1 MNEHIEMNLKKYIE
15 LENPEYAIMLGGRW
29 GSGKTYFIDKFIED
43 NKTDSVKFIKISLF
57 GIKQL
62 NEINQK
68 ILFKVFIKKESNLI
82 DSLMTIG
89 MKVTD
94 SISKKINLSIN
105 DIPIEQIIQK
115 LDKKFIFIFDDFERI
130 DIKISEL
137 LGYINYLIEEANCK
151 VIILANEDEIID
163 KTRYSDFKE
172 KVIGKTFEIQ
182 QSFEAIFGN
191 FLNLTKHSKNIL
203 EQNNSIIKEIY
214 FKSKYNNLRHIRQ
227 AMIDFDYLYEL
238 FEDKYKSNNNFINN
252 FIYIFFSLF
261 IELRKGYL
269 KEDELRNSNYGSLTL
284 FTNNT
289 ETREKTS
296 YERILDKYKLINYD
310 MKMFSNE
317 TWVDIL
323 FKNNINKNSINNII
337 SKTIYF
343 EEYESWYK
351 LYYFWSTEDEDFSKS
366 FKDVWYKF
374 INNQYIEHGKLL
386 IVISI
391 LLYLSKNEISKIS
404 IVDIIVQAKKN
415 INDNCKT
422 DFWKIKKYEKGFSHR
437 NSFEYKGISYS
448 YYDEIDEFK
457 DIQNYLENKSLEAFE
472 SGLKINSNILL
483 SNLLNNN
490 LRDFD
495 KELNENFQKIP
506 IFNHI
511 DIERLIDVIQ
521 KILHSNLHLF
531 GSILEERYEDWKL
544 ERNTPDLIKELE
556 TWKYIHDNLL
566 TNINDGTSP
575 LKYFLLKEFK
585 GKYLK
590 KIIRNIENA
599 KNNLNKNET

>member
-317 TWVDIL
+317 T
-323 FKNNINKNSINNII
+323 
-337 SKTIYF
+337 
-343 EEYESWYK
+343 
-351 LYYFWSTEDEDFSKS
+351 
-366 FKDVWYKF
+366 
-374 INNQYIEHGKLL
+374 
-386 IVISI
+386 
-391 LLYLSKNEISKIS
+391 
-404 IVDIIVQAKKN
+404 
-415 INDNCKT
+415 
-422 DFWKIKKYEKGFSHR
+422 
-437 NSFEYKGISYS
+437 
-448 YYDEIDEFK
+448 
-457 DIQNYLENKSLEAFE
+457 
-472 SGLKINSNILL
+472 
-483 SNLLNNN
+483 
-490 LRDFD
+490 
-495 KELNENFQKIP
+495 
-506 IFNHI
+506 
-511 DIERLIDVIQ
+511 
-521 KILHSNLHLF
+521 
-531 GSILEERYEDWKL
+531 
-544 ERNTPDLIKELE
+544 
-556 TWKYIHDNLL
+556 
-566 TNINDGTSP
+566 
-575 LKYFLLKEFK
+575 
-585 GKYLK
+585 
-590 KIIRNIENA
+590 
-599 KNNLNKNET
+599 